1 MPSHAPDAIILFAHG
16 SRDPLWRAPIEAVA
30 QRINQRINQSSS
42 QQPQQ
47 ALARCAY
54 LELCE
59 PDLPT
64 VASEV
69 IAARAL
75 FTRVNGLNDTIKVR
89 IVPMFL
95 GMGKHAR
102 EDLPELVVALRA
114 AHPEVHFEVVA
125 AIGEDAR
132 VTALLADMAVSS
144 SH

>member
-1 MPSHAPDAIILFAHG
+1 MPSNPPDAIILFAHG

-30 QRINQRINQSSS
+30 QRINQQTGN
-42 QQPQQ
+42 
-47 ALARCAY
+47 ALLARCAY

-64 VASEV
+64 VAIEV
-69 IAARAL
+69 IAARAQL
-75 FTRVNGLNDTIKVR
+75 TVSSGHSSTTKVR

-114 AHPEVHFEVVA
+114 AHPDVHFEVAA
-125 AIGEDAR
+125 AIGEDPR
-132 VTALLADMAVSS
+132 VTALLADMAVSGE
-144 SH
+144 H